1 MVFCGLMLTI
11 LLNALSC
18 SAMGLKHFVKNSAE
32 AFLQALPMSIS
43 RYVPHGLHFAFD
55 LHQLPVVLHPQVI
68 FDVGAN
74 RGQTVKKLKRWF
86 PQSIIHCFE
95 PVPDTLAF
103 LKSATRQ
110 YSNIHYHPYGLAK
123 AEQEAII
130 NLLEDD
136 SMNTLY
142 LNDSDLPL
150 KKGEMAV
157 QLKTLDQVMAEEAI
171 PSIDLLKIDTEGA
184 DLDVLQGA
192 SLALAD
198 ERIRFIQVE
207 SGMNP
212 FNDRHIPYH
221 EFHDLMA
228 HFGYLP
234 FGLYEQHLEWNGQ
247 ARLRFVNAVFVCPSV
262 GNQVH
267 R

>member
-1 MVFCGLMLTI
+1 MAF
-11 LLNALSC
+11 
-18 SAMGLKHFVKNSAE
+18 KQFVKSTAE
-32 AFLQALPMSIS
+32 GFLQALPAGVSK
-43 RYVPHGLHFAFD
+43 YVPHGIHFPFD
-55 LHQLPVVLHPQVI
+55 LYKLPQELHPQLI

-74 RGQTVKKLKRWF
+74 RGQTVQKLKRWF
-86 PQSIIHCFE
+86 PQAHIHCFE
-95 PVPDTLAF
+95 PVPDTLAI
-103 LKSATRQ
+103 LQKVTKP
-110 YSNIHYHPYGLAK
+110 YTNIHYHAFGLAK
-123 AEQEAII
+123 AEQEAVI

-150 KKGEMAV
+150 KRGEMMV
-157 QLKTLDQVMAEEAI
+157 QLKTLDQVMTEEGMEA
-171 PSIDLLKIDTEGA
+171 IDLLKIDTEGA

-221 EFHDLMA
+221 AFHDLMT

-262 GNQVH
+262 GNSVH